1 MHWPLPELQQHLNQG
16 SQSCACTP
24 HALQVVVAKGDGS
37 YHWEEL
43 AGDANR
49 TVDVGAG
56 ALSVTCHMG
65 GGTEVSSSVGSGSGD
80 ERPSAIDMSVD
91 MDAAQEL
98 NPAFGTQVPF

>member
-1 MHWPLPELQQHLNQG
+1 MHE
-16 SQSCACTP
+16 CRRD
-24 HALQVVVAKGDGS
+24 QVVVAKGDGS

-49 TVDVGAG
+49 TVDVGGG

-65 GGTEVSSSVGSGSGD
+65 GGTEVSSSVGSGSSDAPQPAAQPGGD
-80 ERPSAIDMSVD
+80 QRPSAIDMSVD

-98 NPAFGTQVPF
+98 NPAFGTQVLL

>member
-1 MHWPLPELQQHLNQG
+1 MHVRRRH
-16 SQSCACTP
+16 
-24 HALQVVVAKGDGS
+24 QVVVAKGDGS

-49 TVDVGAG
+49 TVDVGGG

-65 GGTEVSSSVGSGSGD
+65 GGTEVSSSVGSGSSD

-98 NPAFGTQVPF
+98 NPAFGMQVLF